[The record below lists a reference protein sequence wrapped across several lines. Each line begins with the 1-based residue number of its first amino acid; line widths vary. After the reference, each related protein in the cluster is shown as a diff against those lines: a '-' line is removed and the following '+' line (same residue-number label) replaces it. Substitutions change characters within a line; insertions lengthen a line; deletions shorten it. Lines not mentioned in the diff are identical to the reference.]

1 MRAQSCLKKTEATFS
16 SHILAV
22 VRESCDSRYL
32 CFQNIPLT
40 QLIVTL
46 GRIFQEAALLFFLI
60 FIFGDP
66 ISAILKRDSLLQIL
80 FFSQSVVW
88 VFLFTIS
95 IILSGKGGPEGS
107 PALHVLAPAFCS
119 GFPCI

>member
-1 MRAQSCLKKTEATFS
+1 MRAESCLKKTEATFS

-40 QLIVTL
+40 QLTVTL
-46 GRIFQEAALLFFLI
+46 RRVFQEAALLFFSLI

-66 ISAILKRDSLLQIL
+66 IAAILKRDNLL
-80 FFSQSVVW
+80 
-88 VFLFTIS
+88 
-95 IILSGKGGPEGS
+95 
-107 PALHVLAPAFCS
+107 
-119 GFPCI
+119 